1 MFCVFLKFSGNKG
14 QAPRHMAEHKQ
25 WIEQGFEDGVFLV
38 TGSLSGNQGGTVLAH
53 NTTREALEKRV
64 ALDPFVV
71 EDVVS
76 VEIVEIV
83 PSRVD
88 ERLQF
93 LMERA

>member
-14 QAPRHMAEHKQ
+14 EASRHMAEHKQ

-71 EDVVS
+71 EDVVR
-76 VEIVEIV
+76 VEIVEV
-83 PSRVD
+83 APSRVD
-88 ERLQF
+88 ERLLF